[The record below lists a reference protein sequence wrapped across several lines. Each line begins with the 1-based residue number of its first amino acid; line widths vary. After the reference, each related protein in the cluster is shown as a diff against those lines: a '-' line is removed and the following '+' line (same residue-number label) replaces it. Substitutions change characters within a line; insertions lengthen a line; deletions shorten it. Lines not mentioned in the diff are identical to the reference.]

1 MNQHGVA
8 EVCVRSISCA
18 QLEIE
23 LLPPVL
29 LRPFGSFVE
38 PLSNVMTSTHMVIF
52 KKPTWSS
59 FKHVQV
65 S

>member
-52 KKPTWSS
+52 KKPT
-59 FKHVQV
+59 
-65 S
+65 